1 MKNRRLWAKPSFT
14 PIERKRY
21 TWASIASIAVA
32 TIGGVTAAGA
42 GTNWFGM
49 GGGGDEEQQAPVSD
63 PMADIQARLQE
74 IASGVA
80 ATGARRAESIRGTF
94 GQAREKGL
102 GRIQENI
109 HAQRGFGET
118 SLEPM
123 YNTELLGDLATRE
136 ESALSSNEVAMTNLE
151 AGLLGKAGALGITDP
166 GYYESMLSSANDG
179 YGSDSKDP
187 FMAVLGNIL
196 SGYQGNGEE
205 DDLLKT
211 LANAAGSFLSG
222 GSA

>member
-1 MKNRRLWAKPSFT
+1 MAKNAPQWYNPLSWFNQS
-14 PIERKRY
+14 ESDN
-21 TWASIASIAVA
+21 ASS
-32 TIGGVTAAGA
+32 
-42 GTNWFGM
+42 
-49 GGGGDEEQQAPVSD
+49 QSD

-80 ATGARRAESIRGTF
+80 ATSARRAESIKGTF

-136 ESALSSNEVAMTNLE
+136 ESALSSNEVAMANLE
-151 AGLLGKAGALGITDP
+151 AGLLGKAGAMGITDP
-166 GYYESMLSSANDG
+166 GYYESMLSSGEN
-179 YGSDSKDP
+179 GSEQDP

-205 DDLLKT
+205 DDILKT

-222 GSA
+222 GQV